1 MKNEL
6 IKPAGLVKNA
16 NRRQFLKRG
25 TLSVATAGL
34 LLVGCNDDEMM
45 PMDGGVGLESG
56 DFGILN
62 YAYALEQLEAA
73 FYAAVLGGGYFA
85 NANAEENTI
94 MGDLEKHESTHR
106 EFFKAALGSMAIA
119 NLEIDLYVCLQL
131 HQLKSKSSSLYCTHL
146 HYPLSR
152 GKTRINGKKTSNQKR
167 PRYCKGL
174 DHKWFTRYTAGPNSG
189 YLYWRRKRI
198 SWWSECGKSDRNR
211 CRRCIGGL
219 G

>member
-34 LLVGCNDDEMM
+34 LRVGCNDDEMM
-45 PMDGGVGLESG
+45 PMDGGVSFGSG

-152 GKTRINGKKTSNQKR
+152 GKTRIDGKKTPYQKR
-167 PRYCKGL
+167 IGYSKNL
-174 DHKWFTRYTAGPNSG
+174 DNKWFTRYTTCINSG
-189 YLYWRRKRI
+189 NLYRGRECI
-198 SWWSECGKSDRNR
+198 SCWSECGKLD
-211 CRRCIGGL
+211 
-219 G
+219 